1 MKQLYQVP
9 RTGEI
14 ALAEVPV
21 PQVMRGC
28 VLVRVAASVISAG
41 TERLATEFAKKSLI
55 AKAMARPDLLRHA
68 INKARRDGILAAY
81 EAAMHQVD
89 QPQTLGYSCAGT
101 VLAVGEDVDDI
112 KVGDRV
118 ACGGGNHAVHA
129 EVVCVPKNL
138 TAKVPDDGDRN
149 ISLEEAAFAT
159 LGAVAIHG
167 LRLTESRF
175 GETVAVIGL
184 GLIGL
189 LTSQLV
195 RASGGIAIGMDP
207 NPVRCDLARRLGCAG
222 VARNAEEFRRLC
234 QARTNGIGADAVII
248 AAASEDNAPVVLAAE
263 VARSRAR
270 IVSVG
275 AVGLDLPRRVFF
287 EKELSLRVSRSYG
300 PGRYDESYEEKGID
314 YPIDYVRWTEH
325 RNMESFLDF
334 LSRGSLDVQA
344 LITHRFEISEA
355 ERAYDLIRES
365 SDPSLGII
373 FRYSQEPQLART
385 VTLPC
390 EVRPSTKRVKLGVIG
405 AGTFG
410 SRVLIPEFKRAGA
423 SLEGLCTAR
432 GVSGYYAGSKLGFRY
447 CTTDL
452 DELLRDQEINAI
464 AIATQHHQHS
474 SQLLIALAAG
484 KHVFCEK
491 PLCLTREDLQQ
502 IREFYGNMPEPR
514 PLIMVGFN
522 RRFAPMI
529 REAKHFLS
537 TATEPLMITYRV
549 NAGFIPRNAWVQDPE
564 IGGGRILGEIC
575 HFVDVVHFMTG
586 SITKRVSARSL
597 PNKGRY
603 SSDNVIAILELNDGS
618 IATITYSA
626 NGDRALGKERIEIFS
641 EGRSVIL
648 DDFRRLELLKNGR
661 QKIRRA
667 FFRSDKGH
675 RQQCAEFVAAV
686 SDGAPSPISFE
697 EMASCT
703 ATTLAIVQAVNTGT
717 TIDLSEIDTRGRAFS
732 QP

>member
-9 RTGEI
+9 RTGEVV
-14 ALAEVPV
+14 LAEVPV
-21 PQVMRGC
+21 PQVLRGC
-28 VLVRVAASVISAG
+28 VLVRVAASVISVG
-41 TERLATEFAKKSLI
+41 TERLAMEFAKKSLI
-55 AKAMARPDLLRHA
+55 AKAMARPDLFRQA
-68 INKARRDGILAAY
+68 MNKVRRNGILPAY
-81 EAAMHQVD
+81 EAAMHQLD

-101 VLAVGEDVDDI
+101 VVAVGEGVDDI
-112 KVGDRV
+112 RVGDRV
-118 ACGGGNHAVHA
+118 ACGGGDHAVHA

-138 TAKVPDDGDRN
+138 TAKIPDDGHRN

-189 LTSQLV
+189 ITSQLV
-195 RASGGIAIGMDP
+195 RASGCIAIGIDP
-207 NPVRCDLARRLGCAG
+207 NPVRCDLARRLGCVG
-222 VARNAEEFRRLC
+222 VATNAEEFRRLC

-248 AAASEDNAPVVLAAE
+248 SAASEDNAPVVLAAD

-287 EKELSLRVSRSYG
+287 DKELSLRVSRSYG

-334 LSRGSLDVQA
+334 LSRGSIDVQA
-344 LITHRFEISEA
+344 LITNSFEISDA
-355 ERAYDLIRES
+355 ERAYDLIRQS
-365 SDPSLGII
+365 NNPSLGII
-373 FRYSQEPQLART
+373 LRYSKEPQLART
-385 VTLPC
+385 VILPS
-390 EVRPSTKRVKLGVIG
+390 EVRPSTKGVKLGVIG
-405 AGTFG
+405 AGAFG

-447 CTTDL
+447 CTTDF
-452 DELLRDQEINAI
+452 DELLRDEEINAI
-464 AIATQHHQHS
+464 AIATHHHQHAY
-474 SQLLIALAAG
+474 QVLATLAAG

-491 PLCLTREDLQQ
+491 PLCLTQEELQQ
-502 IREFYGNMPEPR
+502 IREFYGNMQKP

-529 REAKHFLS
+529 REAKQFLS
-537 TATEPLMITYRV
+537 TAAEPLVITYRV
-549 NAGFIPRNAWVQDPE
+549 NAGFIPRNTWIQDPG

-575 HFVDVVHFMTG
+575 HFVDVVHFLTG
-586 SITKRVSARSL
+586 SITKRVTARSL
-597 PNKGRY
+597 PNQGRY
-603 SSDNVIAILELNDGS
+603 SSDNVIAILELDSGS

-626 NGDRALGKERIEIFS
+626 NGDRALGKERIEMFS

-661 QKIRRA
+661 KKIHRA

-686 SDGAPSPISFE
+686 TEGGSSPISFE
-697 EMASCT
+697 EIASCT
-703 ATTLAIVQAVNTGT
+703 ATTLAIAQAVNTGT
-717 TIDLSEIDTRGRAFS
+717 TVDLASV
-732 QP
+732 